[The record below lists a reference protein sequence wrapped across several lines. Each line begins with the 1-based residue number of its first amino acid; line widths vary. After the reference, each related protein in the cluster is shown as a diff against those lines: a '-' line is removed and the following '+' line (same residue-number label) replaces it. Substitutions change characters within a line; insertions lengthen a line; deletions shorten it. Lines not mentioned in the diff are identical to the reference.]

1 MEKSFNFSVTTKT
14 LLNKDITAI
23 IEDAVKDFEK
33 EEADKIRAK
42 KGFTIPNS
50 KPQKDTLSKNER
62 KALKEL
68 KHKTS
73 IVNLPADKGR
83 SIVILNRE
91 DYLEKWMDDITQWSV
106 SKNTCKDPTN
116 KIKAK
121 TLKQIL
127 APMEN

>member
-33 EEADKIRAK
+33 EADKIRAK

-83 SIVILNRE
+83 SIVSLNRE
-91 DYLEKWMDDITQWSV
+91 DYLE
-106 SKNTCKDPTN
+106 
-116 KIKAK
+116 
-121 TLKQIL
+121 
-127 APMEN
+127 